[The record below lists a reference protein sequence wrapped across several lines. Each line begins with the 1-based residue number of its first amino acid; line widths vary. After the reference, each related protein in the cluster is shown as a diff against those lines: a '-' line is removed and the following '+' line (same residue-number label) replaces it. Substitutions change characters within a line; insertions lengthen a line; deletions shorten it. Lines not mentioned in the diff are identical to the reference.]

1 MTLLW
6 SLESKCYPKHCY
18 TLYLQGY
25 NFNNFIIFQRCS
37 TTFIHNTTWTGI
49 QAFYVN
55 LKFLA
60 IIVILFFFCP
70 QIVISDTEDLD
81 PLETNP
87 VTTPYRLVKDDSTPS
102 QYLKF
107 LFGHLGPK
115 KWLNG
120 WLN

>member
-1 MTLLW
+1 MLHNI
-6 SLESKCYPKHCY
+6 YPQYNLDRYSGILCQPEVSCHHC
-18 TLYLQGY
+18 
-25 NFNNFIIFQRCS
+25 NS
-37 TTFIHNTTWTGI
+37 
-49 QAFYVN
+49 
-55 LKFLA
+55 
-60 IIVILFFFCP
+60 FFFCP